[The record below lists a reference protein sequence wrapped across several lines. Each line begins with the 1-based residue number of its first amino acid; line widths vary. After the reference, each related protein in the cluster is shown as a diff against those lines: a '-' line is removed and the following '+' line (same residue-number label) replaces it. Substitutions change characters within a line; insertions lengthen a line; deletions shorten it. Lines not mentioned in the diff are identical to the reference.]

1 VARLRL
7 WVIPELWITVS
18 ARSSHGLERR
28 TRRWLLAGR
37 RLSAGALG
45 AGLIVF
51 GASVLASAQTLS
63 WSVVFSPNR
72 AGQDFLQDVSCASA
86 TACMAVGDRYYSS
99 DGSSGVYT
107 TLAESWNG
115 TSWSVVNS
123 PSPSDNLNQLNSVSC
138 VSPVAC
144 TAVGYVSTLS
154 GGYRTLIE
162 SWNGTS
168 WTAVPSPNLGSAS
181 DQNYLDG
188 VSCTSASACTAVGY
202 HYNGAFRT
210 LIESWNGTSWS
221 VVPSPNPGPTVNDSL
236 YGVSCVSATACTA
249 VGSRYT
255 TVYRNLV
262 ESWDGTSWSVVSSP
276 NIGSA
281 TSPNSLEGV
290 SCTSAT
296 ACTAV
301 GVHYASSSSPGR
313 TLAESWNG
321 MSWSVVPSSNPAAS
335 GDVLTGLSCTSA
347 TTCTATGYGGS
358 NGVYTTLVESWDGTS
373 WSVIP
378 SPNRGSISSALNGVS
393 CTSATAC
400 TAAGTYY
407 QSGNTDMA
415 RTLIES
421 DTASG

>member
-1 VARLRL
+1 
-7 WVIPELWITVS
+7 
-18 ARSSHGLERR
+18 
-28 TRRWLLAGR
+28 
-37 RLSAGALG
+37 
-45 AGLIVF
+45 
-51 GASVLASAQTLS
+51 
-63 WSVVFSPNR
+63 
-72 AGQDFLQDVSCASA
+72 
-86 TACMAVGDRYYSS
+86 MAVGDRYYSS

-144 TAVGYVSTLS
+144 TAMGYVSTLS

-221 VVPSPNPGPTVNDSL
+221 VVPSPN
-236 YGVSCVSATACTA
+236 
-249 VGSRYT
+249 
-255 TVYRNLV
+255 
-262 ESWDGTSWSVVSSP
+262 
-276 NIGSA
+276 
-281 TSPNSLEGV
+281 
-290 SCTSAT
+290 
-296 ACTAV
+296 
-301 GVHYASSSSPGR
+301 
-313 TLAESWNG
+313 
-321 MSWSVVPSSNPAAS
+321 
-335 GDVLTGLSCTSA
+335 
-347 TTCTATGYGGS
+347 
-358 NGVYTTLVESWDGTS
+358 
-373 WSVIP
+373 
-378 SPNRGSISSALNGVS
+378 RGSISSALNGVS